1 KVISRT
7 ERNWYV
13 EEHGKGIEEHRP
25 VDGDFAIPR
34 HEELTDFIALR
45 KFLIDK
51 VDTTQH
57 VTEYWKSCP
66 APFTF
71 MDAQYAPMAATRKRN
86 AVLPAEVIV
95 HPSKIG
101 TLGERNLRFR
111 ELFRLLF
118 GERNARWKFLWTR
131 PTYTYYRDEFFG
143 EADPSKVLVFS
154 SWRFVPKSIALLTS
168 HEAEQ
173 RIAPRGRL
181 WSGEERPPL
190 RFTEKGSF
198 HIFDVCFPSP
208 ALASLVDPAALAD
221 RDMTARE

>member
-57 VTEYWKSCP
+57 ITEYWKSCP

-71 MDAQYAPMAATRKRN
+71 MDAHYAPMAAARRKK
-86 AVLPAEVIV
+86 AIMPLGVVEP
-95 HPSKIG
+95 PSKMAG
-101 TLGERNLRFR
+101 LARRNMRFR
-111 ELFRLLF
+111 ELFQTVF
-118 GERNARWKFLWTR
+118 GPAETRWKFLWTR
-131 PTYTYYRDEFFG
+131 PTYTYYRDDFFG
-143 EADPSKVLVFS
+143 DS
-154 SWRFVPKSIALLTS
+154 
-168 HEAEQ
+168 
-173 RIAPRGRL
+173 
-181 WSGEERPPL
+181 
-190 RFTEKGSF
+190 
-198 HIFDVCFPSP
+198 
-208 ALASLVDPAALAD
+208 DPAKML
-221 RDMTARE
+221 